1 MPCEVFGEGA
11 GICCP
16 FAAFPVRFESSC
28 SSGNESGAAVSSAV
42 GISVGRGSCAG
53 AHGLYF
59 TSAVSEGEESQ
70 ESKSQRHADAS
81 GKEVLVAQVVMPCVT
96 KQQNSQEQV
105 FFPRKQVSVRFLKR
119 RWKCQTPR
127 TGKKGAET
135 VKVVWLFAF

>member
-1 MPCEVFGEGA
+1 MPVSFD
-11 GICCP
+11 
-16 FAAFPVRFESSC
+16 SSC
-28 SSGNESGAAVSSAV
+28 SSGNKSGTAV

-59 TSAVSEGEESQ
+59 TSAGSEGEESQ
-70 ESKSQRHADAS
+70 ESKSQSYADAS
-81 GKEVLVAQVVMPCVT
+81 GKEVLVAQVVMPCVI
-96 KQQNSQEQV
+96 KQQKSQEQV